1 MFIAA
6 SLVKSLNLHESSGNY
21 TEQKKS
27 IPKMSHII
35 QFYLYN
41 ILKFQKFRN
50 RGLMIARNLGLG
62 GKAKRV
68 VVQF

>member
-1 MFIAA
+1 MTHF
-6 SLVKSLNLHESSGNY
+6 
-21 TEQKKS
+21 
-27 IPKMSHII
+27 I

-50 RGLMIARNLGLG
+50 RGLVIARDLGQG

-68 VVQF
+68 VGQF